1 MIKLEVNLSGAS
13 QDDLRRLEELMQKV
27 VLSLAPHMN
36 GVEVEVKPSLS
47 ADPYTK
53 TKQRILDHIRY
64 RQVST
69 SVCLTSEFWEI
80 DIQDY
85 LNPKERRELYPALSA
100 LCEEGYLEEGYDP
113 RTYYLSD
120 KGFDA
125 IY

>member
-1 MIKLEVNLSGAS
+1 MIKLEIGLSGAS
-13 QDDLRRLEELMQKV
+13 HDEIRRLEDLMQKV
-27 VLSLAPHMN
+27 LTSLAPHMT
-36 GVEVEVKPSLS
+36 GVEATIKQS
-47 ADPYTK
+47 APVDRYAQ

-69 SVCLTSEFWEI
+69 SVCLTQEFWEI

-85 LNPKERRELYPALSA
+85 LNPKDKQQLYAALSS
-100 LCEEGYLEEGYDP
+100 LCEDGYLEEGYDP
-113 RTYYLSD
+113 RTYYLSS